1 VGKIASSNH
10 SVSSILPVEIV
21 AEIDSRR
28 SGQSMTRSKY
38 LGLIVAKW
46 FADGCPA
53 VNEADR
59 AIKVMRAADK
69 AGKQTTP
76 KRTAA

>member
-1 VGKIASSNH
+1 MA
-10 SVSSILPVEIV
+10 
-21 AEIDSRR
+21 IDARR
-28 SGQSMTRSKY
+28 AGQTMTRSKY
-38 LGLIVAKW
+38 VGLIVSKW

-69 AGKQTTP
+69 P
-76 KRTAA
+76 KKPKPDQAA